1 MTDETALT
9 YLQQGQRGIFAE
21 VYFPRRVGAQGTIFD
36 ALEQGYNEEEV
47 KHYLQTNVDV
57 LLKEFPHHLPV
68 FDSRW
73 YDSPP
78 KRGKDLAKEEALKR
92 IESYVSPFFGWS
104 NYVVDGVWFDDDSKS
119 PNFNKPF
126 EEATQVIR
134 LMFRFTSQ
142 YTKEAAEAGCSD
154 VLRAMLFWMITRQGR
169 LDNVPRWHA
178 TELKK
183 FLREYEPFTKRKRE
197 FAQQYFEPVAREIFK
212 WMGDWFL
219 FVFGYLVRKFAAKLA
234 EGGKPEKVIWVATFW
249 NLTISELV
257 KAP

>member
-1 MTDETALT
+1 MTEETALT

-21 VYFPRRVGAQGTIFD
+21 VYFPRRVGAQGTIFT
-36 ALEQGYNEEEV
+36 ALEEGYDAAKV
-47 KHYLQTNVDV
+47 KEYLQSNVH
-57 LLKEFPHHLPV
+57 LLLQEMPHHLRV

-73 YDSPP
+73 YDIPTRRAKGP
-78 KRGKDLAKEEALKR
+78 AKEAALAR
-92 IESYVSPFFGWS
+92 IENYVSPFFGWS
-104 NYVVDGVWFDDDSKS
+104 NYVVDGVWFDDNPES
-119 PNFNKPF
+119 PSFNKAF

-142 YTKEAAEAGCSD
+142 YVEAAAKAQCSD

-169 LDNVPRWHA
+169 LSNVPRWHK

-197 FAQQYFEPVAREIFK
+197 FAQEYFEPVARDIFK

-219 FVFGYLVRKFAAKLA
+219 FVFGYLVRKFASHLA
-234 EGGKPEKVIWVATFW
+234 ERGKPEKVIWVATFW